1 MIASLKLKPPSKK
14 MDIQKSDHDRFKLQ
28 HAVIMTAYVSYPFN
42 IRVGNKTL
50 SLDTFLFCLV
60 CLFFF
65 FHENLTIWAHLT
77 MVQKSYK
84 LFNAYFFVQMF

>member
-1 MIASLKLKPPSKK
+1 

-50 SLDTFLFCLV
+50 FFRHIFVLS
-60 CLFFF
+60 CLFVFF